1 MAIQGNSQSKQS
13 FSGRLVRW
21 VLARQQRKANRHVL
35 DALRNLP
42 KKYRDDFVIELERR
56 LLGQ

>member
-1 MAIQGNSQSKQS
+1 MTTQMNSRSKQS
-13 FSGRLVRW
+13 FGGRLVRW
-21 VLARQQRKANRHVL
+21 VMARQQRKANRHVL